1 MRDRFKRNRFPEPP
15 IDEPKGLALVDLYPL
30 AGLIG
35 LAGYFLL
42 G

>member
-1 MRDRFKRNRFPEPP
+1 MRDRFTRNRLPKPP
-15 IDEPKGLALVDLYPL
+15 IDEPKGLGLVDLYPL

-35 LAGYFLL
+35 LAGYLLL